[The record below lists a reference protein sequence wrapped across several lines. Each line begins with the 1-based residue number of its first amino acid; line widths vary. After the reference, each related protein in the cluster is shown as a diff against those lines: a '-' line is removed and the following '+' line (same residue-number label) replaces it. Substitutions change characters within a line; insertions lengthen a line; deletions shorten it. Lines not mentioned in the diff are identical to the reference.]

1 MLIFPLSTAQF
12 ADLLQMTSLTPRQ
25 GLQQQLSSQGSGLTI
40 AADLAPAQR
49 EYDVVCGAMYHSV
62 AAKIM
67 ALIEAL
73 RGPMNSFYIYD
84 PRYLGPAA
92 DPGGTILGA
101 STPQINSINANNQ
114 ALSLKLL
121 PADYVIT
128 AGDFLS
134 WDYGSAPTR
143 RAYFRSVETVT
154 ADGSGVTPEFQI
166 NDFIQTGSSAL
177 LPVTLIKPAMKA
189 KLIAGSVQEV
199 AGSNP
204 DPMFTTIQFSIRQ
217 TL

>member
-1 MLIFPLSTAQF
+1 MLTFPLSTAQF

-25 GLQQQLSSQGSGLTI
+25 GLQQQLSSQGSGI
-40 AADLAPAQR
+40 DIPADLAPALR
-49 EYDVVCGAMYHSV
+49 EYDVACAPMYHSA

-84 PRYLGPAA
+84 PRYAGPAY
-92 DPGGTILGA
+92 DPGGSILGA
-101 STPQINSINANNQ
+101 STPQINSLNANNQ

-121 PADYVIT
+121 PANYTIT
-128 AGDFLS
+128 AGDFVA

-143 RAYFRSVETVT
+143 RAYFRSAETVT
-154 ADGSGVTPEFQI
+154 ANGSGVTPEFQI
-166 NDFIQTGSSAL
+166 NDFIQPGSSAGIA
-177 LPVTLIKPAMKA
+177 VTLIKPAMKA
-189 KLIAGSVQEV
+189 KLIAGSMKESAADV
-199 AGSNP
+199 
-204 DPMFTTIQFSIRQ
+204 MTTISFSVRQ